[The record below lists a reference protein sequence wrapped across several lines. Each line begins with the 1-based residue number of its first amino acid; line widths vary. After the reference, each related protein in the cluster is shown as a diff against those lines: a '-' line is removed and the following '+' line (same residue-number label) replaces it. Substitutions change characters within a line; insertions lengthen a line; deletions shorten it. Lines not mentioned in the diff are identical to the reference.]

1 MGLGGSTHPG
11 SAVPCLGMAQIQ
23 HKAVRVCK
31 KTSQALWMPRETIIT
46 IFLSDSSLGSGHPTR
61 HRLWINTAGLLDFWI
76 KKYKVAHKERV
87 GLQKSVCPRNS
98 THISHRN
105 NGDKAERGG
114 DLLPSSSSLHPNP
127 PWKDLVWRLQSSTIS
142 WLSCSRDNVFY
153 LETQILNLARL

>member
-11 SAVPCLGMAQIQ
+11 SAVPCLGMAQVQ

-31 KTSQALWMPRETIIT
+31 KTSQALLMPRETIIT

-87 GLQKSVCPRNS
+87 GLQKSVCSRNS
-98 THISHRN
+98 KHISHRN
-105 NGDKAERGG
+105 NGDKAERGRWPPPFF
-114 DLLPSSSSLHPNP
+114 LLPP
-127 PWKDLVWRLQSSTIS
+127 PKSTLKGFGLTFAKQYYIMTK
-142 WLSCSRDNVFY
+142 LFLR
-153 LETQILNLARL
+153 